1 MKLKKKKSNES
12 YQTEESKREN
22 KAEGRHVIAA
32 KRAKKKKRVELPPD
46 VQACLFNWEG
56 IASTA
61 KKKKTLVLQ
70 TQSHEQENKK
80 MKQMVRKKQVN
91 YIVFFF

>member
-32 KRAKKKKRVELPPD
+32 KRAKKKKEWNFRRMCKR
-46 VQACLFNWEG
+46 AY
-56 IASTA
+56 STG
-61 KKKKTLVLQ
+61 K
-70 TQSHEQENKK
+70 E
-80 MKQMVRKKQVN
+80 
-91 YIVFFF
+91 